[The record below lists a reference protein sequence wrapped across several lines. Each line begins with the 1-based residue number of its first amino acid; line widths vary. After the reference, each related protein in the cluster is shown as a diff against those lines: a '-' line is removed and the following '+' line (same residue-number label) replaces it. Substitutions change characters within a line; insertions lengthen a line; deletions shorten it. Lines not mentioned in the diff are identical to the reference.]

1 MAQSPQQMSQT
12 MIDNMPEKTGKS
24 LQQWFNTLDKT
35 SLAKHGEVV
44 KHLKSEHAVTHGF
57 ANLIAHL
64 WLAAGEVPAADEDLV
79 VLQYRGPKEGL
90 RPIYE
95 AVASMVGKF
104 GNDVEVSPKK
114 AYVSFRRGK
123 QFALIQ
129 PSTRDRVDVG
139 INLKSE
145 PAGSGL
151 EAAGSFNAMVS
162 HRVRLTSV
170 KDVNAELKKWLKQ
183 AYQAA

>member
-1 MAQSPQQMSQT
+1 MLQT

-24 LQQWFNTLDKT
+24 LQQWLNTLDKT

-57 ANLIAHL
+57 ANLIAHQ

-129 PSTRDRVDVG
+129 PTTKTRVDVG
-139 INLKSE
+139 INLKGE
-145 PAGSGL
+145 ATTNRL
-151 EAAGSFNAMVS
+151 EASGSFNAMCS
-162 HRVRLTSV
+162 HRVRVTERKEVERELIGW
-170 KDVNAELKKWLKQ
+170 LKK
-183 AYQAA
+183 AYDAS